1 MDLTK
6 LKIGVALLLSLIL
19 IEITG
24 LVRVYMLNHTQF
36 DTVTSSGFI
45 MGLT

>member
-24 LVRVYMLNHTQF
+24 VIRAYSLDQTQF
-36 DTVTSSGFI
+36 DYVTSSGFI